1 MANVKITGLTAITA
15 PANTDVLPI
24 VDVSADVTKKVSIA
38 DLLESAG
45 DGTAALPAFAFDSD
59 KDIGMYRVGANQLG
73 FATAATARL
82 IIDSSGNVLIGVA
95 SSFAASNAD
104 NLQIGDNTSSAQSGI
119 TLGSTTA
126 SSIRWRDGADAGII
140 SYQHSD
146 NSMRLSTSD
155 TERLRIDSSGRLL
168 VGTPSAPAGTDAQY
182 TKFAIRGNTLNDN
195 ACYLSLGNKKTTA
208 NTSNDDNLGI
218 ITFNDSDSDAGE
230 YARITGAT
238 DGNNGTN
245 DYPGKLIFSTTSD
258 GGSSP
263 TERMRIDSSGNV
275 AIGATS
281 STSKLR
287 VIGNEIRF
295 SNSSNA
301 SYYGT
306 ITHDAASTGA
316 NIYNNNDGT
325 AVSHIWQHNGTEK
338 MRIDSSGRL
347 LLNGGTDV
355 RIELGTTGTTATNDR
370 NHIRGDGS
378 SLKYNTCSGGTH
390 VFEQNGTES
399 LRIDSS
405 ANVRIGQTSG
415 SSSKLSVYGSQ
426 LRFQG
431 GSTGTGESDGFG
443 IGNNGATDA
452 FIWNYEN
459 GFIQIGTNNT
469 ERVKIHSTG
478 YVNAGGFRDSNDLH
492 RLNGYNV
499 GQGGHFCT
507 ISAYQ
512 ASGASTQDTALF
524 YGVNSSGTVNSAA
537 AGIKVYRNDTTLR
550 SLNLAGTVN
559 TSGNDYAEY
568 MVKAGDFTI
577 AKGDICGVNAQGK
590 LTNVFADAVTFV
602 VKSTDPSYV
611 GGDAWDTSLG
621 EEPGGYDDTR
631 TGEELEA
638 AKVAY
643 QEQLEAVRQ
652 TVDRIAFSGQT
663 PVNVTGTTPGQH
675 IIPTANSNGSISG
688 TAKSEADL
696 TLAEYM
702 SSVGKVIAIEKDG
715 RAKIIVK
722 VA

>member
-590 LTNVFADAVTFV
+590 LTNVFADAELLSLNLPIHLMLVVT
-602 VKSTDPSYV
+602 
-611 GGDAWDTSLG
+611 LG
-621 EEPGGYDDTR
+621 I
-631 TGEELEA
+631 L
-638 AKVAY
+638 V
-643 QEQLEAVRQ
+643 
-652 TVDRIAFSGQT
+652 
-663 PVNVTGTTPGQH
+663 
-675 IIPTANSNGSISG
+675 
-688 TAKSEADL
+688 
-696 TLAEYM
+696 
-702 SSVGKVIAIEKDG
+702 
-715 RAKIIVK
+715 
-722 VA
+722 